1 LERIGGEEQE
11 NRGSGCCLHA
21 RLDIGWKIFN
31 YVRRGNI
38 DIIDGNKRSG
48 GKIYFLVGKLEGVE
62 FLWMEKY
69 FSLYIFNFYILEF

>member
-1 LERIGGEEQE
+1 LERIGGEDQE

-31 YVRRGNI
+31 YVRRRNI

-48 GKIYFLVGKLEGVE
+48 GKIDFLVGKWREWTFCGG
-62 FLWMEKY
+62 KNI
-69 FSLYIFNFYILEF
+69 FSFIHI